1 MREIL
6 GMLSIV
12 LGLCIGREASGETWY
27 VAPSG
32 SDTNPGTKARPFA
45 TIQRG
50 IDAAAADGDTV
61 IVAEG
66 TYTEN
71 LLFGA
76 WDITLR
82 STNPLNSSVVEN
94 TIIDGGASGPCVTL
108 TSAQGQETV
117 LAGFTI
123 TNGSADCGGG
133 IYGEGEPRTTATIEH
148 NVIELNY
155 AGDGGGLSDCD
166 GTIRSNRITM
176 NAATSFGGGLCECS
190 GIVENNAIAFNIS
203 DDSGGG
209 LAFCDGVIRGNAIS
223 TNTTYT
229 VGGGLDKC
237 SGTILGNT
245 ISHNFAAMSGGGL
258 YECGIVEGNFIYSN
272 VSSLTGGG
280 LAHFTSGRI
289 RSNLICGNS
298 TGRLGGAMHGCAG
311 LILNNTI
318 VGNSAEMAGG
328 GLSYCDGMIVNC
340 IMWGNMAPED
350 EQLDHCSDPSYC
362 CIQGW
367 SGAGEHNTTDP
378 PLFANPLGGDGD
390 PDTYDDNDY
399 HVLSS
404 SPCIDMG
411 DDSVLDPPGLDA
423 DGNLR
428 IALGRPYGTDPV
440 ADMGAYEYNSRPFR
454 VIEIGGLTAVPTWV
468 PITWTSQPNDTYAVL
483 SCNDLTRGL
492 WVGRAKVASHGDT
505 TRWTDQGPF
514 GSMRF
519 YRVQMLIE

>member
-1 MREIL
+1 MRKIL
-6 GMLSIV
+6 GMLSIL
-12 LGLCIGREASGETWY
+12 LGLCICRGASGETWY

-32 SDTNPGTKARPFA
+32 SDGNPGTKARPFA

-50 IDAAAADGDTV
+50 IDAVTADGATV
-61 IVAEG
+61 VVAEG

-82 STNPLNSSVVEN
+82 STDPHDTTVVEN

-123 TNGSADCGGG
+123 TNGSADYGGG
-133 IYGEGEPRTTATIEH
+133 IYGEGEPRTTATIEYNIIQGNSANLEGAGVFGCDGLIQH
-148 NVIELNY
+148 NDVNLNQ
-155 AGDGGGLSDCD
+155 ADDGPGFSNGGGLSNC
-166 GTIRSNRITM
+166 G
-176 NAATSFGGGLCECS
+176 
-190 GIVENNAIAFNIS
+190 
-203 DDSGGG
+203 
-209 LAFCDGVIRGNAIS
+209 
-223 TNTTYT
+223 
-229 VGGGLDKC
+229 
-237 SGTILGNT
+237 GTILRNT
-245 ISHNFAAMSGGGL
+245 ISHNSAGSSGGGL
-258 YECGIVEGNFIYSN
+258 YGCGIVEGNLIYSN
-272 VSSLTGGG
+272 VCAHFGGG
-280 LAHFTSGRI
+280 LAYFESGRI
-289 RSNLICGNS
+289 QSNLICGNS
-298 TGRLGGAMHGCAG
+298 AYGQGGAMMFCSGH
-311 LILNNTI
+311 ILNNTI
-318 VGNSAEMAGG
+318 VGNSAGFDG
-328 GLSYCDGMIVNC
+328 GLSRCHAVIANC
-340 IMWGNMAPED
+340 IIWGNTAPEGEELWD
-350 EQLDHCSDPSYC
+350 CPDPSYC

-367 SGAGEHNTTDP
+367 SGAGEHNTTNP

-399 HVLSS
+399 HVLTS

-411 DDSVLDPPGLDA
+411 DNSVLDAPGLDA

-468 PITWTSQPNDTYAVL
+468 PITWTSQPNDMYAVS
-483 SCNDLTRGL
+483 SCNDLTRGV
-492 WVGRAKVASHGDT
+492 WVGRAKVASHGGT
-505 TRWTDQGPF
+505 TTWTDHGPF
-514 GSMRF
+514 DSMRF